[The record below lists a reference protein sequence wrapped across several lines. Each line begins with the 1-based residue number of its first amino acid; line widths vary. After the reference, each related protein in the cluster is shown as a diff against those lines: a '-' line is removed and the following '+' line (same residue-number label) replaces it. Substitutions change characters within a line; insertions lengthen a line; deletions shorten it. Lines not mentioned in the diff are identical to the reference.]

1 MKRSVK
7 MKFCEILIRG
17 KKTDSFD
24 FNIFNYLGD
33 YLLSFSWFENQ
44 DKSYEVLKEGMWN
57 RLFFYLIFNH
67 NLSLFLS
74 SSYFKCEEI
83 LRFERYWGKVIVK

>member
-1 MKRSVK
+1 

-24 FNIFNYLGD
+24 FNIFNGD

-44 DKSYEVLKEGMWN
+44 DKSYEVLKEGM
-57 RLFFYLIFNH
+57 
-67 NLSLFLS
+67 
-74 SSYFKCEEI
+74 
-83 LRFERYWGKVIVK
+83 